1 MPKDIE
7 QLKELSLAEDFGRL
21 YRMWRNVV
29 DVELS
34 PLELTYP
41 RWTALWKLLRLGDNV
56 SQKVLANALEIEVA
70 SLMRTLGQ
78 LESQGLIERHACS
91 KDKRARIV
99 TLTRTGKALLKKIEA
114 RIIEVRIELLDGIS
128 MDELFELERV
138 MNIIGDNVN
147 KKLKILD
154 KSTTDLI

>member
-99 TLTRTGKALLKKIEA
+99 TLTKTGKALLKKIEA
-114 RIIEVRIELLDGIS
+114 RIIEVRIELLDGVS

>member
-21 YRMWRNVV
+21 YRMWRNVI

-99 TLTRTGKALLKKIEA
+99 TLTKTGKALLKKIEA
-114 RIIEVRIELLDGIS
+114 RIIEVRIELLDGVS

>member
-21 YRMWRNVV
+21 YRMWRNVI

-78 LESQGLIERHACS
+78 LESQGMIERHACN

-99 TLTRTGKALLKKIEA
+99 TLTKTGKHLLKKIEA
-114 RIIEVRIELLDGIS
+114 RIIEVRIELLNGIS
-128 MDELFELERV
+128 MDELFELERL

>member
-21 YRMWRNVV
+21 YRMWRNVI
-29 DVELS
+29 DIELS

-41 RWTALWKLLRLGDNV
+41 RWTALWKLLRLGGNV
-56 SQKVLANALEIEVA
+56 SQKVLANALEIEVS

-78 LESQGLIERHACS
+78 LESQGLIERHACR

-99 TLTRTGKALLKKIEA
+99 TLTKTGKALLKKIEA
-114 RIIEVRIELLDGIS
+114 RIIEVRIELLDGVS

-138 MNIIGDNVN
+138 INIIGDNVN
-147 KKLKILD
+147 KKLKISD